1 MAFGREDIALGE
13 TDAHVMSEV
22 GRLWPSFVETQVD
35 FHLFQIRAYTFP

>member
-1 MAFGREDIALGE
+1 MPFGRVDIALGE

-35 FHLFQIRAYTFP
+35 LHLFHIKAYTFP